1 MGGAHRIVPFA
12 CSPGSPP
19 MWHQQHPHQL
29 TSGQSR
35 LCNKLQSTFDLDLTP
50 ESHHHFLI
58 TCILCHEAIWNGII
72 LVGAPSPRGFGGE
85 HVAQPRSRAV
95 KIPPKAP
102 GYFLLSQVRCRHRD
116 QIQLAGEKTAQALE
130 SNLTSLEKKIDD
142 LLASFEESE
151 RAKVDEANSKQGN
164 GVGGSVGKEEK
175 A

>member
-1 MGGAHRIVPFA
+1 VLNRLWQFSGCISRLRTSVPNSHLRFCGAHRIVPFA

-19 MWHQQHPHQL
+19 MWHQQHQHQL

-116 QIQLAGEKTAQALE
+116 QIQLASAPSRL
-130 SNLTSLEKKIDD
+130 LYSLLFVLDRDRVIDTD
-142 LLASFEESE
+142 KFWL
-151 RAKVDEANSKQGN
+151 
-164 GVGGSVGKEEK
+164 
-175 A
+175 